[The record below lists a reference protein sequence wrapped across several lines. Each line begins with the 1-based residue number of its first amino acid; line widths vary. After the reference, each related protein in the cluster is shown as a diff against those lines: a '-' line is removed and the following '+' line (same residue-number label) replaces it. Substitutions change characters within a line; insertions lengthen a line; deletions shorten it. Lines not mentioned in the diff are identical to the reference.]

1 MYTKGATKMA
11 QSAWAT
17 LSEEEQEKIVDEVND
32 VFTGLYIN
40 RQAEILWAWANRPDG
55 RVEAKNMLLVHIPM
69 GVGSAINVPEREQ
82 ILKQAAFTVLQM
94 RMLQT
99 RKKEEAVVPA
109 NPVAAIPT

>member
-1 MYTKGATKMA
+1 MA